1 MHKKLQLAAIA
12 VFCAF
17 CAVAAPAAAQMFRP
31 HEPLNPAKAQSLELV
46 PLTIVSGDKRH
57 EFMVEVADSSSERT
71 TGLMHRTELKP
82 NQGMLFDFKDTQPIR
97 IWMRNTFIPL
107 DLLFMKR
114 DGTVAF
120 VYEHMI
126 PHDERAVGP
135 REEMYS
141 VLELPDGTIAK
152 LGLKAG
158 DKLEHAIFKSK

>member
-1 MHKKLQLAAIA
+1 MQSKLRLGIVALLCL
-12 VFCAF
+12 FCAA
-17 CAVAAPAAAQMFRP
+17 AVPVAAQMFRP

-57 EFMVEVADSSSERT
+57 QFMVEVADTQQERM
-71 TGLMHRTELKP
+71 TGLMHRTELAADR
-82 NQGMLFDFKDTQPIR
+82 GMLFDFKATQPIR

-107 DLLFMKR
+107 DLLFMTK

-126 PHDERAVGP
+126 PHDERGVGP

-141 VLELPDGTIAK
+141 VLELQDGTIAR

-158 DKLEHAIFKSK
+158 DKLEHGIFKSK